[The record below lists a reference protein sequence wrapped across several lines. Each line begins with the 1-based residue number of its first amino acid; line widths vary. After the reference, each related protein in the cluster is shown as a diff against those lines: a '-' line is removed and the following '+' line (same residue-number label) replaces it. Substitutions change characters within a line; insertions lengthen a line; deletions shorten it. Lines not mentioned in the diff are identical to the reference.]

1 MALSLDA
8 YYLQA
13 ITDASN
19 SLERALPVV
28 ESMRSSLS
36 VVLTSYTGINTLS
49 GTMTEKYTRLL
60 DSSTIETLR
69 AKLTNPVVPASTEQA
84 LTDVDINLAGFTC
97 NSNAIKTLSEAV
109 YSYYPLSLSSLS
121 VIPLRL
127 FDARSI
133 DGIGGLQFFVPRYAD
148 TLTSLVN
155 SYSTLKNILI
165 SDNIE
170 ITLTE
175 NSIFDT
181 TIKMESI
188 LTGLSSNVIT
198 ISEYIESISSNVN
211 SFFIKLDT
219 LSQSAATSR
228 ASLLSDLSDPVY
240 SSVITAPWHQ
250 SLVINA
256 VKGGLRNRDM
266 LYLEPYFGLSYVPAV
281 DVKAYGYGLS
291 ISATISSYIPRTST
305 AYSYANSIYTSASN
319 IYASASNFSNSI
331 SRNFEVRQSNI
342 TTLGISI
349 DYYTSLFADLN
360 GLANSITNLN
370 VFAVNTQ
377 YHSNWLG
384 IYASEQAW
392 AAYTI
397 STAQSN
403 ISTIYSNA
411 LDQSNELV
419 TFRITYSNVSAAIT
433 NASLTPIIDEIGRQ
447 FSGVSSSP
455 PFGLITYN
463 ASVPTT
469 VGIAA
474 DYLSSATLLGN
485 AVDVQYRSALDVQA
499 AIIQVLVDSLDPVNS
514 LSTVSAL
521 ILSVP
526 QMYATMNDIAKP
538 LLNYIS
544 TALDDISTTIKG
556 EFLPTRN
563 IETLPTS
570 YTIATVPVNAIRN
583 MITTYSASLAQTLT
597 GGLGYLE
604 DMSATRADL
613 KGMAA
618 YIAKELNLSILSD
631 LLTSDYRVLDQ
642 WTLTDYPGWDFTI
655 QNAPVFDL
663 LSYYPGSNSNLSTAL
678 NVAHSIA
685 WKISEIFATVSF
697 PSLISTANSLSAS
710 SDSARDDFNSLSA
723 TYANLRYYSNQV
735 GDLTS
740 WYQGSYYQYKTSN
753 ALAVY
758 QQGFTN
764 VSALWISNYYWPMPP
779 PVYSYLTQI
788 GNVQLKINGLVSNIS
803 YIHDIA
809 TEIGTAI
816 TNGLTDQDRIYHDE
830 YLISAIAV
838 CRRTLFL
845 LKCIDVDWRTY
856 IKPLNGNMYASPVV
870 ISNVT
875 MPSLSDIGENLRAYT
890 NLCEQYF
897 QSTGLVVAL
906 NSLFPEQINAMTRN
920 DVLTNYA
927 EILSISLET
936 FSNVNTFYSL
946 AATWSP
952 YSLYSN
958 TISAYKASISYT
970 DAVLAISSLSIS
982 CATDILAYESGLNLS
997 LRTIFQE
1004 FTSSLSRAKN
1014 QTVFISLN
1022 DLSFIPNPATAD
1034 TLFLPYSM
1042 NSNFILE
1049 TTNVSTNIPNISP
1062 SISSAFKVYS
1072 DYIAFI
1078 NCIQTIGSSIS
1089 LVQSYALLE
1098 ISNLSFVQS
1107 TLSSNGISFTF
1118 SAAELTSTYNADNIL
1133 LLNYARQAVDCNS
1146 IVNVANFVNDST
1158 INFGNSRYPYTYT
1171 TSPADA
1177 SNWLGFFP
1185 TSGLT
1190 LSSYQRSWSENTN
1203 RSLYFFALS
1212 SGQPELT
1219 VSSWGSPVS
1228 PGLLRSIQTD
1238 PVISNE
1244 QFQAYYSSQS
1254 GRTTLLSDVAA
1265 ANLAGT
1271 AALSAFILSY
1281 QEIQSAFVLNVSDA
1295 FTSNYVDDPNEATY
1309 IYYSTYT
1316 NQYTSPTGKHPSVWR
1331 FVDSNKPFVLSNDLF
1346 GNIPYTTEAERND
1359 YFISSGFRR
1368 FLLSSNVYT
1377 SEALFR
1383 TPDQDKQNVY
1393 YLLNIAAKYVE
1404 NQANLESKYDAGYG
1418 QVYQLLSI
1426 QSNTLSYIKN
1436 TLLSEQAAT
1445 LATIGSLTT
1454 SLCNW
1459 DAYLNSVFPPEV
1471 RVGKCPN
1478 HLNTFDLNTTVS
1490 NYYVVAGRGSFTLI
1504 SQPVYVTTSQD
1515 VVVYTALASRAAS
1528 LSLPTVDYVKYISA
1542 GASSTNIAAQLGSLV
1557 DYVEG
1562 HNIVYSTNLSGFQYF
1577 PSYNGS
1583 ELDKMIIW
1591 TSLALSLMPIYSNLS
1606 AAYNAT
1612 VSQVR
1617 TWTYR
1622 KLLPQYLGNPPAYA
1636 QTYSSN
1642 GLPAGYDQYFG
1653 DTVFT
1658 LEPYPKQL
1666 VFPTNTT
1673 MNWALLLSGGVASTQ
1688 TYWSIDQWIATSNA
1702 FNTLCNAFT
1711 VSSVIVDG
1719 AIYALGGSIGGPIA
1733 QAGFVPVTQV
1743 VDWMTKLQPSNI
1755 ADTLSTNAKF
1765 LSNFYFTFSAARL
1778 SDSYTADFE
1787 SISLFF
1793 PYRCLSAMEIMSQ
1806 AFWTDAPEQWPFEI
1820 SGGLSQ
1826 WKWSSNTWPRT
1837 IASISGFTNHSGHL
1851 YVAPPA
1857 TLRGL
1862 STVSRGRLVS
1872 FNYSADIAET
1882 IDPYSTP
1889 YFMLMSDTTKR
1900 YGIPSGR
1907 NFTGFNYPFL
1917 NSISS
1922 NATSRANLLTSMFI
1936 SNRFLTN
1943 TSLLSSL
1950 TTRMTPENRF
1960 LSFEGETSSYTRNA
1974 VIDISVT
1981 NNATNNLSY
1990 RIIAYSTDGVTPTN
2004 TYTGVSTVN
2013 STLIFT
2019 SIPYRESTLSSFF
2032 ASNLGTSVTSYAAPD
2047 PYTWYY
2053 NISLGNAFSVYAS
2066 NVSASIIVDSLSATL
2081 SLSGQVFTGPATGFS
2096 AYGMNVAWPY
2106 IGTML
2111 RCAPALKYTTS
2122 ATVTGTISG
2131 TTLTLSADTA
2141 LVSGSTISTNGI
2153 IPGTFIVSGS
2163 NSSYQISPTQ
2173 SIPITVQSPNIT
2185 VRGSITGGI
2194 NGRINLTLSTSA
2206 TLPAGSRVAGTGF
2219 STFIEYGA
2227 GTSYTVFPALPS
2239 TPDRNNVVMTVTPAA
2254 KLLTGSLVGTTLT
2267 LDSPATLAAGDVLT
2281 GTGIGAGRV
2290 IQSGSSTSYVVSS
2303 QQPLEITAVPPTKTV
2318 TASISDTALTLSTS
2332 TTLPVGALL
2341 TGTGIS
2347 ANTTIVSGSGTSYQV
2362 SISQTRSSGST
2373 IVTPATIPVTGSIIG
2388 TALTLSASAALSI
2401 SDVLTGAGITSGTV
2415 IVASNSGTSYTL
2427 NNAYT
2432 TGKYS
2437 GSIDFSNPRFL
2448 SNIASIPYSG
2458 VPTYASLVGKIT
2470 FDLSAQDYV
2479 GASSVIRPVTLTLC
2493 NAPTPNIVLGNISG
2507 NVLSLQSSAS
2517 LVTDSLVSGL
2527 GVIPGTRIVS
2537 GSGTSYTVTPY
2548 RTALTFDA
2556 YSTPATISVNG
2567 SIVGTAL
2574 TLSTSATL
2582 PVGAVVVGGGITT
2595 NTKIVSGSGTSY
2607 VVTPSQAQDLP
2618 ITVITT
2624 PTPFTVSGNF
2634 DVVAPAVIT
2643 IDGFIVDTTLTVTS
2657 PNPQN
2662 TPLPAGAVLAGYTVD
2677 SVLRGA
2683 GTRIVSG
2690 SGTSYEV
2697 YPTQTRPQGS
2707 ITVTPLPY
2715 NRLTLNNAATIPV
2728 GSVLSGTGSA
2738 ILSTQTV
2745 TGSIAGTVL
2754 ALSSF
2759 AILPAG
2765 AVLTGGDIT
2774 EGTSIVSATGDGE
2787 AGKAYLVS
2795 LSQTRSSRT
2804 ITVTPVPA
2812 AARIFP
2818 GTTIVSGSGL
2828 EYVIS
2833 REQPLM
2839 TIESITVT
2847 PNPVITTVTGNLIGN
2862 TLTLNDTIPLAT
2874 GASITG
2880 AGVPENTTISVANV
2894 TSTTHTVSPARSLT
2908 NISMSVIPVTS
2919 VVSNLIG
2926 SFIGTALTLSSSA
2939 SIPAGS
2945 TLSGLGI
2952 VPGTTIVSGS
2962 TTAYTLSPNQHLNL
2976 SVTVIPT
2983 VPPSTYS
2990 YLSGGSNIS
2999 GTYSNTYSSA
3009 SMLAVQSDSF
3019 AVSDR
3024 IKEALLQMP
3033 FANYLLPNTIS
3044 YYSTPIVNMS
3054 FDISTGVY
3062 SAGEFLP
3069 PTGGSI
3075 SSSTTISLGQ
3085 PGPRTTRL
3093 VDTYVLSAILD
3104 QEGLLQLIFPSNTI
3118 GTISAFM
3125 QLSASISWS
3134 PTSTN
3139 FSGYAFLGS
3148 PAPLANS
3155 TVLKIDQLG
3164 FNQYI
3169 SADLFISDQLA
3180 LQNIA
3185 SLSTILTDMFPNLN
3199 IAYSN
3204 LTPLTPI
3211 SDGRT
3216 ICFNVRLPAIK
3227 VFTTIST
3234 DTVYNIFND
3243 SLQEANS
3250 LKSTLSINLSAVWVP
3265 GTARPGY
3272 SNYFI
3277 DGINGGGVRPDN
3289 TAASPATVPQINSYL
3304 GANSMITTVNGVYAS
3319 YNQFRYGLSDT
3330 SAILSNA
3337 NIYDSAVSNLSA
3349 FVAET
3354 EYSAIRW
3361 MNICTSTLAQ
3371 SPYLLSDS
3379 PPEDGAGRA
3388 FIASVPPSIG
3398 YYWSSANST
3407 LLDAR
3412 MQEELNIFDSRA
3424 TPLYKSIFV
3433 YDSTAPLPLPG
3444 IDRELLIDIISA
3456 AALARPTYS
3465 YAFGFDPSI
3474 PNTATVSDT
3483 TTFGYVLSV
3492 STTYIYN
3499 QLSVR
3504 YTGVSTL
3511 SAYTALTSQMS
3522 NSRLYNQLLED
3533 NLAIR
3538 AGHDAFILTQQAATT
3553 ITTAPT
3559 ARSIAQGLSNTTY
3572 NSGGITYSNQFV
3584 LNVKDQ
3590 AGYSF
3595 SLNLL
3600 QTNVPYSKS
3609 YTSYTLSPFTDASY
3623 NSIALSPYT
3632 LASNITISSLD
3643 SNVSS
3648 PGVGVSGT
3656 AWSNLN
3662 LFNITD
3668 DGEQITYSISVD
3680 GTLVKGTTT
3689 IRANTISEVRL
3700 NVELTSTAFSLSSY
3714 YQVAG
3719 TLNKTLTFSNLG
3731 CNGFTGLSTHP
3742 IFSYNSTELATA
3754 LSDGT
3759 GAATTA
3765 TQRGFIAIKA
3775 LSCISYT
3782 NLTLQAMTQSN
3793 IVPFTMSLATGIST
3807 SILNA
3812 SGFIFLAEPPNAA
3825 GIDFYNT
3832 NTFARIPQFS
3842 LNNAGAFTQASNAVF
3857 NRPDIIVTEE
3867 TARSYLR
3874 AYPYSNAYT
3883 SPNTFSFTQVSFNV
3897 SVLTFSGGITD
3908 TTLTLSPLPA
3918 SLSAGAVLAGDAF
3931 LSGQLLGRIISGTTI
3946 VSGSGTTY
3954 TISPTQTISSNTQ
3967 ITATYLPFK
3976 DLIISSLATYNGGI
3990 GVYNSAYSNLLIK
4003 SADYTNN
4010 IILYSL
4016 SIAGGDVLGSTTV
4029 SLLQPSNA
4037 TLNATLS
4044 YTSYFL
4050 TISEIAARSTLSL
4063 TLSSLSDLSNI
4074 AVTYSNLSIQGGSAE
4089 SGPIEYTISI
4099 PKTGGGAVDAYG
4111 RTSLSKTTSGSF
4123 LKVNLSF
4130 TSFVVSP
4137 FYASSYEGISTD
4149 GLVVKDLSYLPPR
4162 LSNTWTENSRAP
4174 NLAVSGVSILS
4185 GIAASNFAVDAVSE
4199 DGAFIN
4205 ARFTGNSQ
4213 RFDTTTEIVQ
4223 SPSNARYIVNLSD
4236 PGHLLDLVKRLTA
4249 GYSLGFAGGGAA
4261 PAVESL
4267 TPLTVTV
4274 SYGGRLIDFTARL
4287 NFNYFG
4293 GQTQNINGYIVL
4305 GAIGTTY
4312 GGVKTDYRPIYTDPA
4327 GNVLQTSI
4335 YGSSYFSF
4343 KATIPAPLL
4352 NVPNYIVKAY
4362 TVSQITTILSD
4373 TIRPALHII
4382 PGSFSP
4388 NGSAHSNRIAYFTTN
4403 TSAGETASNVS
4414 GYLFQTICG
4423 REQTAMFQAQEYFS
4437 SNANTTGYAPFVID
4451 IPATPTYRYTFS
4463 MLSFTLSSLSFNML
4477 SYSSYVPQNIQ
4488 NTLANVYN
4496 ISLAQTKYT
4505 KMTFPASLNQL
4516 LSSVSIFSV
4525 SAGPLTTANYMNYI
4539 GLSTLSTLS
4548 EEYSIS
4554 LGSSLVH
4561 RTVLPDYML
4570 KKLSDLAIY
4579 PIYSFSDDSATL
4591 SLGLTFTFHLA
4602 NLQVD
4607 PVFESGLSGDIP
4619 TWRNELSNLIDLYYP
4634 RDEAALIAA
4643 RNARDEAAENAAY
4656 YAMTVPGSEDAATV
4670 AGYAATAQAA
4680 YEAALASSSGAL
4692 NKYNSILS
4700 SINDAVYNRIPTFR
4714 RSVLLSYQTN
4724 LISNASAIN
4733 IIATDAPNIVD
4744 LTLADWSLSYANY
4757 DWVLY
4762 ETLCSVPITLP
4773 NPNDYSFYNNNFPYY
4788 VGDIVAY
4795 SNNQLYAVC
4804 NVLPQTTVGA
4814 TVLDVDPGTIN
4825 DTWKELTNALVNTYY
4840 PFDASGNITSYWKAG
4855 SIVWANGGGS
4865 NDRYSLYSNS
4875 APVDFPVSNDAV
4887 YDEIGRPKW
4896 DISKSIS
4903 ALALGQ
4909 PPVPLT
4915 TPHKYNLTVSHPLI
4929 LAADPAKN
4937 PKKWSLI
4944 PTSEYNATKG
4954 GFTYYSKTQPYI
4966 LGNTVIYFPKL
4977 SILPRVY
4984 QVCNVTPQGG
4994 LLTQWT
5000 ESTTIISDQ
5009 INPASLT
5016 PYPVGADGIPYFISD
5031 ELRDGVPYSDV
5042 EPGTATTNDLPRYG
5056 TAEDDVWG
5064 LPVFLT
5070 NIRRKTMMKLEFSWM
5085 NMMQNLDWATYLFY
5099 GHAYSNDRFGQAGYP
5114 LSIQTSGYSS
5124 LAGTGT
5130 LANVA
5135 VDTTTALTNPLIQ
5148 FTNLSFLPLN
5158 SGLSSVSATAISAW
5172 SISLNTYSISVTL
5185 SGKEL
5190 LSKTLSLNP
5199 IVTTFYNYTIEI
5211 VPDIAFKTQS
5221 AAVAALSGGILTS
5234 LASISSNLYSPLY
5247 FISKSISAYDR
5258 ISSTFSTFSAD
5269 MPVVYNTNVRSF
5281 IESICNT
5288 LNDLRVEAS
5297 NNISIINSLSGI
5309 ASTQIQT
5316 ALALYTPT
5324 VAAAAAYESQV
5335 RIESGRIVTTS
5346 GRVIIDANLRPEL
5359 ANRAKTARQAVVATS
5374 NAYKAVAIT
5383 AGTIAA
5389 AATKIAQNAVLM
5401 GTILS
5406 DTAVLVK
5413 RPSAYIDWNSLKTR
5427 VAKIESTTRGFGT
5440 EYDYSNNLAPYQKDY
5455 RSAYM
5460 DRIDLEALQTH
5471 VWSGIYNAAYGD
5483 VQTVIRLQQDINDRK
5498 TRWFNNGPVI
5508 QNLINL
5514 AIKASVD
5521 DPIAGLRAAGLLNP
5535 VQSSQGIRYIDFG
5548 VGLQSYP
5555 IATPGNIFGDS
5566 GSTVAGDASGE
5577 TQRQNREILSNV
5589 TAVNYNLA
5597 QQNMLSNYWKCLLGG
5612 PIMAYLNQVRDP
5624 PRSVFSVSDNAYVGV
5639 RSLSLPTFTPNR
5651 YGNYPL
5657 MGGMIFTGFPNTITG
5672 PAGSIIPFSLAFDYG
5687 RSSYQL
5693 KDSNTIQG
5701 IVEELELQKM
5711 SPPEYVTDSSQFRDT
5726 RYNAPTNKDVAIMGK
5741 VGLGMVGMM
5750 AAAFQNTIDPLG
5762 LMSLIGPEAGMS
5774 WPKAIKPLNTATL
5787 SLCQLYADAAA
5798 SNVAGVSPD
5807 PLAIELA
5814 QAVYEGQLDMWVLY
5828 NSMLE
5833 KLDSSTSANNGLDFS
5848 DAVAAPTVSNVEDP
5862 YATLQFIPLA
5872 VRQEGKAFD
5881 TRQTELAARAVRT
5894 LVRPR
5899 RKRPEGLPVPI
5910 LPKSKVYPAPVVPQ
5924 VAFAALGK
5932 PSLTPIRGRLEVAE
5946 QAVFEFKATKPK
5958 RPIKP
5963 DAPDITPI
5971 RVREVQV
5978 VSVKE
5983 YIVAV
5988 QIWGKSEGHAGPG
6001 SQEPFRV
6008 AAGSGTVRIRVD
6020 ANGARTVVASTAA
6033 EDFGVLL
6040 TDPAFGGSI
6049 PETIGRLN
6057 ERPGP
6062 GQRESDRRNAL
6073 LATGGAAAADARRR
6087 GLARTTSGSATAKT
6101 TGITTYTTDYKIE
6114 NEVDTKFINGV
6125 EVGSQQEADQ
6135 IASDNEVRAK
6145 YDAAVEKKLAAHA
6158 FAMEVY
6164 ESQKIAYKAAKAA
6177 NALAEAEARSAFDL
6191 AQEQEAQRVAA
6202 ANEEKLRK
6210 HAERVLEVQRENS
6223 NILKKN
6229 QAYQNAYHVAA
6240 ADAEA
6245 ANKLVSLARAND
6257 ILARAE
6263 YEKAKAE
6270 RKRLIRAQKDL
6281 EDATWADEQA
6291 RAKAINDLN
6300 KKEADAA
6307 NVEIRAQNVAN
6318 AARADFDASRLG
6330 FRQAGSALAGIA
6342 EQGFALAGITT
6353 PTLRQAANEFLLN
6366 DDDVQIT
6373 DLENNIAS
6381 FAISQGISTASGNV
6395 ADLIGAIAYD
6405 AIYGPKGEKLRV
6417 FREAAKQASSRAA
6430 SIVAGA
6436 KKIRSLGAAGALF
6449 AKILKGFSILVFE
6462 SASSYVKSIAAA
6474 NTLPGGFTIVDDAVD
6489 ATGKPIKGAAAYA
6502 ARTASSATTTGG
6514 RIASGLGLAGS
6525 MLGAVLGAQQL
6536 GCVPPFPT

>member
-127 FDARSI
+127 FDPRSI

-155 SYSTLKNILI
+155 SYATLKNILI

-240 SSVITAPWHQ
+240 SNVITAPWHQ

-266 LYLEPYFGLSYVPAV
+266 MYLEPYFGLSYVPAV

-319 IYASASNFSNSI
+319 IYASTSNFSNSI

-403 ISTIYSNA
+403 ITTIYSNA

-570 YTIATVPVNAIRN
+570 YTIATIPVNAIRN

-618 YIAKELNLSILSD
+618 YIATELNLSILSD

-740 WYQGSYYQYKTSN
+740 WYEGSYYQYKTSN

-758 QQGFTN
+758 RQGFTN

-920 DVLTNYA
+920 DVLTNYG

-970 DAVLAISSLSIS
+970 GAVLAISSLSIS

-1089 LVQSYALLE
+1089 LVKSYALLE

-1265 ANLAGT
+1265 AHLAGT

-1346 GNIPYTTEAERND
+1346 GNIPYTTEAARNE
-1359 YFISSGFRR
+1359 YLISSGFRR

-1436 TLLSEQAAT
+1436 TLLSEQAAR

-1490 NYYVVAGRGSFTLI
+1490 NYYVVAGRGSFSLI

-1542 GASSTNIAAQLGSLV
+1542 GASSTNIDAQLGSLV

-1943 TSLLSSL
+1943 TRLLSSL

-2053 NISLGNAFSVYAS
+2053 NISLGNPFSVYAS

-2081 SLSGQVFTGPATGFS
+2081 SLSGQVFTGAASGFS

-2111 RCAPALKYTTS
+2111 RCAPALKYTIS

-2131 TTLTLSADTA
+2131 TTLTLSSNTA
-2141 LVSGSTISTNGI
+2141 LVSGSTLSANGI

-2173 SIPITVQSPNIT
+2173 SIPITAQSPNIT
-2185 VRGSITGGI
+2185 VSGSITGGI

-2206 TLPAGSRVAGTGF
+2206 TLPAGSRVTGTGF
-2219 STFIEYGA
+2219 TTLIQYGA

-2318 TASISDTALTLSTS
+2318 TASISATALTLSTS
-2332 TTLPVGALL
+2332 ATLPVGALL

-2362 SISQTRSSGST
+2362 SVSQTRSSGST

-2388 TALTLSASAALSI
+2388 TALTLSASTALSI
-2401 SDVLTGAGITSGTV
+2401 SDVLTGAGITSGTI

-2437 GSIDFSNPRFL
+2437 GSIDFSTPRFL

-2493 NAPTPNIVLGNISG
+2493 NAPTPAIVLGNISG

-2548 RTALTFDA
+2548 RTALTFDT

-2567 SIVGTAL
+2567 SIVGAAL

-2607 VVTPSQAQDLP
+2607 VVTPSQA
-2618 ITVITT
+2618 
-2624 PTPFTVSGNF
+2624 
-2634 DVVAPAVIT
+2634 
-2643 IDGFIVDTTLTVTS
+2643 
-2657 PNPQN
+2657 
-2662 TPLPAGAVLAGYTVD
+2662 
-2677 SVLRGA
+2677 
-2683 GTRIVSG
+2683 
-2690 SGTSYEV
+2690 
-2697 YPTQTRPQGS
+2697 
-2707 ITVTPLPY
+2707 
-2715 NRLTLNNAATIPV
+2715 
-2728 GSVLSGTGSA
+2728 
-2738 ILSTQTV
+2738 
-2745 TGSIAGTVL
+2745 
-2754 ALSSF
+2754 
-2759 AILPAG
+2759 
-2765 AVLTGGDIT
+2765 
-2774 EGTSIVSATGDGE
+2774 
-2787 AGKAYLVS
+2787 
-2795 LSQTRSSRT
+2795 
-2804 ITVTPVPA
+2804 
-2812 AARIFP
+2812 
-2818 GTTIVSGSGL
+2818 
-2828 EYVIS
+2828 
-2833 REQPLM
+2833 
-2839 TIESITVT
+2839 
-2847 PNPVITTVTGNLIGN
+2847 
-2862 TLTLNDTIPLAT
+2862 
-2874 GASITG
+2874 
-2880 AGVPENTTISVANV
+2880 
-2894 TSTTHTVSPARSLT
+2894 
-2908 NISMSVIPVTS
+2908 
-2919 VVSNLIG
+2919 
-2926 SFIGTALTLSSSA
+2926 
-2939 SIPAGS
+2939 
-2945 TLSGLGI
+2945 
-2952 VPGTTIVSGS
+2952 
-2962 TTAYTLSPNQHLNL
+2962 
-2976 SVTVIPT
+2976 
-2983 VPPSTYS
+2983 
-2990 YLSGGSNIS
+2990 
-2999 GTYSNTYSSA
+2999 
-3009 SMLAVQSDSF
+3009 
-3019 AVSDR
+3019 
-3024 IKEALLQMP
+3024 
-3033 FANYLLPNTIS
+3033 
-3044 YYSTPIVNMS
+3044 
-3054 FDISTGVY
+3054 
-3062 SAGEFLP
+3062 
-3069 PTGGSI
+3069 
-3075 SSSTTISLGQ
+3075 
-3085 PGPRTTRL
+3085 
-3093 VDTYVLSAILD
+3093 
-3104 QEGLLQLIFPSNTI
+3104 
-3118 GTISAFM
+3118 
-3125 QLSASISWS
+3125 
-3134 PTSTN
+3134 
-3139 FSGYAFLGS
+3139 
-3148 PAPLANS
+3148 
-3155 TVLKIDQLG
+3155 
-3164 FNQYI
+3164 
-3169 SADLFISDQLA
+3169 
-3180 LQNIA
+3180 
-3185 SLSTILTDMFPNLN
+3185 
-3199 IAYSN
+3199 
-3204 LTPLTPI
+3204 
-3211 SDGRT
+3211 
-3216 ICFNVRLPAIK
+3216 
-3227 VFTTIST
+3227 
-3234 DTVYNIFND
+3234 
-3243 SLQEANS
+3243 
-3250 LKSTLSINLSAVWVP
+3250 
-3265 GTARPGY
+3265 
-3272 SNYFI
+3272 
-3277 DGINGGGVRPDN
+3277 
-3289 TAASPATVPQINSYL
+3289 
-3304 GANSMITTVNGVYAS
+3304 
-3319 YNQFRYGLSDT
+3319 
-3330 SAILSNA
+3330 
-3337 NIYDSAVSNLSA
+3337 
-3349 FVAET
+3349 
-3354 EYSAIRW
+3354 
-3361 MNICTSTLAQ
+3361 
-3371 SPYLLSDS
+3371 
-3379 PPEDGAGRA
+3379 
-3388 FIASVPPSIG
+3388 
-3398 YYWSSANST
+3398 
-3407 LLDAR
+3407 
-3412 MQEELNIFDSRA
+3412 
-3424 TPLYKSIFV
+3424 
-3433 YDSTAPLPLPG
+3433 
-3444 IDRELLIDIISA
+3444 
-3456 AALARPTYS
+3456 
-3465 YAFGFDPSI
+3465 
-3474 PNTATVSDT
+3474 
-3483 TTFGYVLSV
+3483 
-3492 STTYIYN
+3492 
-3499 QLSVR
+3499 
-3504 YTGVSTL
+3504 
-3511 SAYTALTSQMS
+3511 
-3522 NSRLYNQLLED
+3522 
-3533 NLAIR
+3533 
-3538 AGHDAFILTQQAATT
+3538 
-3553 ITTAPT
+3553 
-3559 ARSIAQGLSNTTY
+3559 
-3572 NSGGITYSNQFV
+3572 
-3584 LNVKDQ
+3584 
-3590 AGYSF
+3590 
-3595 SLNLL
+3595 
-3600 QTNVPYSKS
+3600 
-3609 YTSYTLSPFTDASY
+3609 
-3623 NSIALSPYT
+3623 
-3632 LASNITISSLD
+3632 
-3643 SNVSS
+3643 
-3648 PGVGVSGT
+3648 
-3656 AWSNLN
+3656 
-3662 LFNITD
+3662 
-3668 DGEQITYSISVD
+3668 
-3680 GTLVKGTTT
+3680 
-3689 IRANTISEVRL
+3689 
-3700 NVELTSTAFSLSSY
+3700 
-3714 YQVAG
+3714 
-3719 TLNKTLTFSNLG
+3719 
-3731 CNGFTGLSTHP
+3731 
-3742 IFSYNSTELATA
+3742 
-3754 LSDGT
+3754 
-3759 GAATTA
+3759 
-3765 TQRGFIAIKA
+3765 
-3775 LSCISYT
+3775 
-3782 NLTLQAMTQSN
+3782 
-3793 IVPFTMSLATGIST
+3793 
-3807 SILNA
+3807 
-3812 SGFIFLAEPPNAA
+3812 
-3825 GIDFYNT
+3825 
-3832 NTFARIPQFS
+3832 
-3842 LNNAGAFTQASNAVF
+3842 
-3857 NRPDIIVTEE
+3857 
-3867 TARSYLR
+3867 
-3874 AYPYSNAYT
+3874 
-3883 SPNTFSFTQVSFNV
+3883 
-3897 SVLTFSGGITD
+3897 
-3908 TTLTLSPLPA
+3908 
-3918 SLSAGAVLAGDAF
+3918 
-3931 LSGQLLGRIISGTTI
+3931 
-3946 VSGSGTTY
+3946 
-3954 TISPTQTISSNTQ
+3954 
-3967 ITATYLPFK
+3967 
-3976 DLIISSLATYNGGI
+3976 
-3990 GVYNSAYSNLLIK
+3990 
-4003 SADYTNN
+4003 
-4010 IILYSL
+4010 
-4016 SIAGGDVLGSTTV
+4016 
-4029 SLLQPSNA
+4029 
-4037 TLNATLS
+4037 
-4044 YTSYFL
+4044 
-4050 TISEIAARSTLSL
+4050 
-4063 TLSSLSDLSNI
+4063 
-4074 AVTYSNLSIQGGSAE
+4074 
-4089 SGPIEYTISI
+4089 
-4099 PKTGGGAVDAYG
+4099 
-4111 RTSLSKTTSGSF
+4111 
-4123 LKVNLSF
+4123 
-4130 TSFVVSP
+4130 
-4137 FYASSYEGISTD
+4137 
-4149 GLVVKDLSYLPPR
+4149 
-4162 LSNTWTENSRAP
+4162 
-4174 NLAVSGVSILS
+4174 
-4185 GIAASNFAVDAVSE
+4185 
-4199 DGAFIN
+4199 
-4205 ARFTGNSQ
+4205 
-4213 RFDTTTEIVQ
+4213 
-4223 SPSNARYIVNLSD
+4223 
-4236 PGHLLDLVKRLTA
+4236 
-4249 GYSLGFAGGGAA
+4249 
-4261 PAVESL
+4261 
-4267 TPLTVTV
+4267 
-4274 SYGGRLIDFTARL
+4274 
-4287 NFNYFG
+4287 
-4293 GQTQNINGYIVL
+4293 
-4305 GAIGTTY
+4305 
-4312 GGVKTDYRPIYTDPA
+4312 
-4327 GNVLQTSI
+4327 
-4335 YGSSYFSF
+4335 
-4343 KATIPAPLL
+4343 
-4352 NVPNYIVKAY
+4352 
-4362 TVSQITTILSD
+4362 
-4373 TIRPALHII
+4373 
-4382 PGSFSP
+4382 
-4388 NGSAHSNRIAYFTTN
+4388 
-4403 TSAGETASNVS
+4403 
-4414 GYLFQTICG
+4414 
-4423 REQTAMFQAQEYFS
+4423 
-4437 SNANTTGYAPFVID
+4437 
-4451 IPATPTYRYTFS
+4451 
-4463 MLSFTLSSLSFNML
+4463 
-4477 SYSSYVPQNIQ
+4477 
-4488 NTLANVYN
+4488 
-4496 ISLAQTKYT
+4496 
-4505 KMTFPASLNQL
+4505 
-4516 LSSVSIFSV
+4516 
-4525 SAGPLTTANYMNYI
+4525 
-4539 GLSTLSTLS
+4539 
-4548 EEYSIS
+4548 
-4554 LGSSLVH
+4554 
-4561 RTVLPDYML
+4561 
-4570 KKLSDLAIY
+4570 
-4579 PIYSFSDDSATL
+4579 
-4591 SLGLTFTFHLA
+4591 
-4602 NLQVD
+4602 
-4607 PVFESGLSGDIP
+4607 
-4619 TWRNELSNLIDLYYP
+4619 
-4634 RDEAALIAA
+4634 
-4643 RNARDEAAENAAY
+4643 
-4656 YAMTVPGSEDAATV
+4656 
-4670 AGYAATAQAA
+4670 
-4680 YEAALASSSGAL
+4680 
-4692 NKYNSILS
+4692 
-4700 SINDAVYNRIPTFR
+4700 
-4714 RSVLLSYQTN
+4714 
-4724 LISNASAIN
+4724 
-4733 IIATDAPNIVD
+4733 
-4744 LTLADWSLSYANY
+4744 
-4757 DWVLY
+4757 
-4762 ETLCSVPITLP
+4762 
-4773 NPNDYSFYNNNFPYY
+4773 
-4788 VGDIVAY
+4788 
-4795 SNNQLYAVC
+4795 
-4804 NVLPQTTVGA
+4804 
-4814 TVLDVDPGTIN
+4814 
-4825 DTWKELTNALVNTYY
+4825 
-4840 PFDASGNITSYWKAG
+4840 
-4855 SIVWANGGGS
+4855 
-4865 NDRYSLYSNS
+4865 
-4875 APVDFPVSNDAV
+4875 
-4887 YDEIGRPKW
+4887 
-4896 DISKSIS
+4896 
-4903 ALALGQ
+4903 
-4909 PPVPLT
+4909 
-4915 TPHKYNLTVSHPLI
+4915 
-4929 LAADPAKN
+4929 
-4937 PKKWSLI
+4937 
-4944 PTSEYNATKG
+4944 
-4954 GFTYYSKTQPYI
+4954 
-4966 LGNTVIYFPKL
+4966 
-4977 SILPRVY
+4977 
-4984 QVCNVTPQGG
+4984 
-4994 LLTQWT
+4994 
-5000 ESTTIISDQ
+5000 
-5009 INPASLT
+5009 
-5016 PYPVGADGIPYFISD
+5016 
-5031 ELRDGVPYSDV
+5031 
-5042 EPGTATTNDLPRYG
+5042 
-5056 TAEDDVWG
+5056 
-5064 LPVFLT
+5064 
-5070 NIRRKTMMKLEFSWM
+5070 
-5085 NMMQNLDWATYLFY
+5085 
-5099 GHAYSNDRFGQAGYP
+5099 
-5114 LSIQTSGYSS
+5114 
-5124 LAGTGT
+5124 
-5130 LANVA
+5130 
-5135 VDTTTALTNPLIQ
+5135 
-5148 FTNLSFLPLN
+5148 
-5158 SGLSSVSATAISAW
+5158 
-5172 SISLNTYSISVTL
+5172 
-5185 SGKEL
+5185 
-5190 LSKTLSLNP
+5190 
-5199 IVTTFYNYTIEI
+5199 
-5211 VPDIAFKTQS
+5211 
-5221 AAVAALSGGILTS
+5221 
-5234 LASISSNLYSPLY
+5234 
-5247 FISKSISAYDR
+5247 
-5258 ISSTFSTFSAD
+5258 
-5269 MPVVYNTNVRSF
+5269 
-5281 IESICNT
+5281 
-5288 LNDLRVEAS
+5288 
-5297 NNISIINSLSGI
+5297 
-5309 ASTQIQT
+5309 
-5316 ALALYTPT
+5316 
-5324 VAAAAAYESQV
+5324 
-5335 RIESGRIVTTS
+5335 
-5346 GRVIIDANLRPEL
+5346 
-5359 ANRAKTARQAVVATS
+5359 
-5374 NAYKAVAIT
+5374 
-5383 AGTIAA
+5383 
-5389 AATKIAQNAVLM
+5389 
-5401 GTILS
+5401 
-5406 DTAVLVK
+5406 
-5413 RPSAYIDWNSLKTR
+5413 
-5427 VAKIESTTRGFGT
+5427 
-5440 EYDYSNNLAPYQKDY
+5440 
-5455 RSAYM
+5455 
-5460 DRIDLEALQTH
+5460 
-5471 VWSGIYNAAYGD
+5471 
-5483 VQTVIRLQQDINDRK
+5483 
-5498 TRWFNNGPVI
+5498 
-5508 QNLINL
+5508 
-5514 AIKASVD
+5514 
-5521 DPIAGLRAAGLLNP
+5521 
-5535 VQSSQGIRYIDFG
+5535 
-5548 VGLQSYP
+5548 
-5555 IATPGNIFGDS
+5555 
-5566 GSTVAGDASGE
+5566 
-5577 TQRQNREILSNV
+5577 
-5589 TAVNYNLA
+5589 
-5597 QQNMLSNYWKCLLGG
+5597 
-5612 PIMAYLNQVRDP
+5612 
-5624 PRSVFSVSDNAYVGV
+5624 
-5639 RSLSLPTFTPNR
+5639 
-5651 YGNYPL
+5651 
-5657 MGGMIFTGFPNTITG
+5657 
-5672 PAGSIIPFSLAFDYG
+5672 
-5687 RSSYQL
+5687 
-5693 KDSNTIQG
+5693 
-5701 IVEELELQKM
+5701 
-5711 SPPEYVTDSSQFRDT
+5711 
-5726 RYNAPTNKDVAIMGK
+5726 
-5741 VGLGMVGMM
+5741 
-5750 AAAFQNTIDPLG
+5750 
-5762 LMSLIGPEAGMS
+5762 
-5774 WPKAIKPLNTATL
+5774 
-5787 SLCQLYADAAA
+5787 
-5798 SNVAGVSPD
+5798 
-5807 PLAIELA
+5807 
-5814 QAVYEGQLDMWVLY
+5814 
-5828 NSMLE
+5828 
-5833 KLDSSTSANNGLDFS
+5833 
-5848 DAVAAPTVSNVEDP
+5848 
-5862 YATLQFIPLA
+5862 
-5872 VRQEGKAFD
+5872 
-5881 TRQTELAARAVRT
+5881 
-5894 LVRPR
+5894 
-5899 RKRPEGLPVPI
+5899 
-5910 LPKSKVYPAPVVPQ
+5910 
-5924 VAFAALGK
+5924 
-5932 PSLTPIRGRLEVAE
+5932 
-5946 QAVFEFKATKPK
+5946 
-5958 RPIKP
+5958 
-5963 DAPDITPI
+5963 
-5971 RVREVQV
+5971 
-5978 VSVKE
+5978 
-5983 YIVAV
+5983 
-5988 QIWGKSEGHAGPG
+5988 
-6001 SQEPFRV
+6001 
-6008 AAGSGTVRIRVD
+6008 
-6020 ANGARTVVASTAA
+6020 
-6033 EDFGVLL
+6033 
-6040 TDPAFGGSI
+6040 
-6049 PETIGRLN
+6049 
-6057 ERPGP
+6057 
-6062 GQRESDRRNAL
+6062 
-6073 LATGGAAAADARRR
+6073 
-6087 GLARTTSGSATAKT
+6087 
-6101 TGITTYTTDYKIE
+6101 
-6114 NEVDTKFINGV
+6114 
-6125 EVGSQQEADQ
+6125 
-6135 IASDNEVRAK
+6135 
-6145 YDAAVEKKLAAHA
+6145 
-6158 FAMEVY
+6158 
-6164 ESQKIAYKAAKAA
+6164 
-6177 NALAEAEARSAFDL
+6177 
-6191 AQEQEAQRVAA
+6191 
-6202 ANEEKLRK
+6202 
-6210 HAERVLEVQRENS
+6210 
-6223 NILKKN
+6223 
-6229 QAYQNAYHVAA
+6229 
-6240 ADAEA
+6240 
-6245 ANKLVSLARAND
+6245 
-6257 ILARAE
+6257 
-6263 YEKAKAE
+6263 
-6270 RKRLIRAQKDL
+6270 
-6281 EDATWADEQA
+6281 
-6291 RAKAINDLN
+6291 
-6300 KKEADAA
+6300 
-6307 NVEIRAQNVAN
+6307 
-6318 AARADFDASRLG
+6318 
-6330 FRQAGSALAGIA
+6330 
-6342 EQGFALAGITT
+6342 
-6353 PTLRQAANEFLLN
+6353 
-6366 DDDVQIT
+6366 
-6373 DLENNIAS
+6373 
-6381 FAISQGISTASGNV
+6381 
-6395 ADLIGAIAYD
+6395 
-6405 AIYGPKGEKLRV
+6405 
-6417 FREAAKQASSRAA
+6417 
-6430 SIVAGA
+6430 
-6436 KKIRSLGAAGALF
+6436 
-6449 AKILKGFSILVFE
+6449 
-6462 SASSYVKSIAAA
+6462 
-6474 NTLPGGFTIVDDAVD
+6474 
-6489 ATGKPIKGAAAYA
+6489 
-6502 ARTASSATTTGG
+6502 
-6514 RIASGLGLAGS
+6514 
-6525 MLGAVLGAQQL
+6525 
-6536 GCVPPFPT
+6536 